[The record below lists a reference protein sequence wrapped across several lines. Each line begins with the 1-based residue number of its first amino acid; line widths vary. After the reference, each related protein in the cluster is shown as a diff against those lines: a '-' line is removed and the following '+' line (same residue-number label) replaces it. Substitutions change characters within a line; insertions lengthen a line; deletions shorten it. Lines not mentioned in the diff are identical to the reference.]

1 MYIAHGDEIQKEE
14 KEKIEQIEQEMEEK
28 LGFDNQV

>member
-1 MYIAHGDEIQKEE
+1 MYIAHGDEIQNEE